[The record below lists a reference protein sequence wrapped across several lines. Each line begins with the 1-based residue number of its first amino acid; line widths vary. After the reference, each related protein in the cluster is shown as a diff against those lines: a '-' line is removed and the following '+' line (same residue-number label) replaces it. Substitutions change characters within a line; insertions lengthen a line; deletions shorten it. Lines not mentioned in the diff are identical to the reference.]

1 MALVLRKSLISLGAV
16 KFNRFITMSA
26 QLRAEKALDEL
37 KNKNPYYEKYASKI
51 STLQQSSPE
60 EFLSRLEQV
69 EKAVKPEPAPKPRDY
84 SELLNPK
91 PATATQSLTG
101 ETEKKLSDIMKV
113 ELLDGKSIDEI
124 KHIWLEYHKQKDTL
138 VATIPTNIF
147 ETQMSRGK
155 SYPIFIF
162 PLPRSE
168 GFEFFLAQFA
178 QNTVHFTPLLCYQV
192 HKENAPEC
200 LNMVHYTEFADQGII
215 LMRGEFDKNVI
226 NSQEA
231 QCLIN
236 QLQLYYSQ
244 DNASKLQLLEKFTKD
259 PANFKHMDVIKEM
272 ENITLQ

>member
-1 MALVLRKSLISLGAV
+1 
-16 KFNRFITMSA
+16 MSA

-69 EKAVKPEPAPKPRDY
+69 EKAAKPEPAPKPRYFATASFINWIVKIIIPFWRDY

-124 KHIWLEYHKQKDTL
+124 KHIWLEYHKQKDAL
-138 VATIPTNIF
+138 VATIPTKIF
-147 ETQMSRGK
+147 KTQMTRGK

-192 HKENAPEC
+192 RLLLPFNYRLAK
-200 LNMVHYTEFADQGII
+200 
-215 LMRGEFDKNVI
+215 FD
-226 NSQEA
+226 
-231 QCLIN
+231 
-236 QLQLYYSQ
+236 
-244 DNASKLQLLEKFTKD
+244 
-259 PANFKHMDVIKEM
+259 
-272 ENITLQ
+272 NIHHV